1 MVRSKKRKKN
11 HAKALA
17 QLRNRHKRFD
27 KKTKL
32 LSLDDNLIIRE
43 KRLHI
48 FVILVLLVF
57 GTYIS
62 VLYFGHQVVP
72 NSDFPAFVSTGR
84 AILSFKLPSSFK
96 RLPGLGMLQIG
107 LSYLVGGQ
115 HPVLT
120 AGWLLNAI
128 LYPATLILLYLI
140 GRQVIGKGA
149 IWFAILAIINPL
161 AVEWMRHPVAETT
174 LIFFILLSIYFIN
187 RRSRWCYLFAAMTT
201 VIRYEGAALI
211 LAAFVMDIVEARSWK
226 LRFKATLYSVL
237 AGIPMSLWLLG
248 MYLTR
253 KAGVTIATM
262 PYIRYYGNKTSF
274 GRCTGLMWDFS
285 LKPLLTLAPENQ
297 DLVSL
302 FGTIGKILLI
312 VCLLTALIYM
322 VYKRQWHVLPVVIFL
337 ACYYLV
343 HALKHSMRPR
353 YCLPAVWAIL
363 MMGCYGLRSIG
374 LMVSDKKLIP
384 RKIIITLQILVAAAS
399 LIWFVWIL
407 KYLPYTAAQ
416 SQRSTT
422 LPYCAMATVTLVLAA
437 YIFVYRARN
446 ISGNIAMAAAA
457 LLLIVPNQF
466 ALAGTVGN
474 GSTNMEFKKLADWYI
489 ANANP
494 NEKMVT
500 SLPHVVNL
508 YAPAHKKYFISPSR
522 VTDKSP
528 IEFVNNCYKR
538 GITYVA
544 WDSRI
549 GLNPTN
555 SYYKK
560 WGIENMAML
569 SKPRSIRPFTF
580 VDEIRVEYS
589 RKRYIYIFR
598 LEPLA
603 KSQKD

>member
-11 HAKALA
+11 HTKPSA

-27 KKTKL
+27 KKTKQ
-32 LSLDDNLIIRE
+32 LSLDDDLAVRE
-43 KRLHI
+43 KHLHI
-48 FVILVLLVF
+48 FAILVLLVF

-72 NSDFPAFVSTGR
+72 NSDFSAFVSTGR
-84 AILSFKLPSSFK
+84 SILSFKLPSSFK
-96 RLPGLGMLQIG
+96 RVPGLGILQIG
-107 LSYLVGGQ
+107 LSCLIGGQ

-128 LYPATLILLYLI
+128 LYPVTLVLLYLI
-140 GRQVIGKGA
+140 GRRIIGKGA
-149 IWFAILAIINPL
+149 IWFAIFAIINPL

-174 LIFFILLSIYFIN
+174 LIFFIVLSIYFIN
-187 RRSRWCYLFAAMTT
+187 RRSRWCYLFATMATM
-201 VIRYEGAALI
+201 IRYEGAALI
-211 LAAFVMDIVEARSWK
+211 LAAFVMDIIESRSWK

-248 MYLTR
+248 MYLNL
-253 KAGVTIATM
+253 KAGTAVASM
-262 PYIRYYGNKTSF
+262 PYIKYYGRKTSF
-274 GRCTGLMWDFS
+274 GQCTRMMWDVS

-297 DLVSL
+297 ELVRL
-302 FGTIGKILLI
+302 FGTIGKILLV
-312 VCLLTALIYM
+312 VCLLAAVIYI

-337 ACYYLV
+337 TCYYLV
-343 HALKHSMRPR
+343 HASKYNMRPR

-374 LMVSDKKLIP
+374 LMISGKKFIP
-384 RKIIITLQILVAAAS
+384 RQVVVTLQIVAAVGS

-422 LPYCAMATVTLVLAA
+422 LPYCAMAVVILMLAG
-437 YIFVYRARN
+437 YIFVYRTRN
-446 ISGNIAMAAAA
+446 ISGNIAMAAVA

-466 ALAGTVGN
+466 TLARTVGN
-474 GSTNMEFKKLADWYI
+474 GSMDMEFKKLADWYT
-489 ANANP
+489 ANAKP

-500 SLPHVVNL
+500 SMPHVVNL
-508 YAPAHKKYFISPSR
+508 FAPAYKKYF
-522 VTDKSP
+522 VKSSHITGKNP
-528 IEFVNNCYKR
+528 TEFINRCYKQ

-560 WGIENMAML
+560 WRMKNMTML
-569 SKPRSIRPFTF
+569 SRPRSIVPFTF
-580 VDEIRVEYS
+580 IDEIRDKYY
-589 RKRYIYIFR
+589 RNRYIYIFR

-603 KSQKD
+603 KSQKE